1 MQLSAESPG
10 DGMAFATLR
19 PSATASHRAPAGPSG
34 AASVVEA
41 PRILEVLLGRST
53 VEQDDFRLFP
63 ARPLIVAT
71 VRFDQPVAVDAAHGI
86 PQIELVMGTPPLR
99 QGGYSG
105 RYAGGSGTAELRF
118 HYVPPDRHQ
127 DVGHVVVVASAI
139 RLRGGAISA
148 IDLRTAA
155 SLTHAAVAE
164 PTGNVDARPAP
175 AIVRTPLPAPEPGL
189 VPHVDGGDG
198 ALTADS
204 GPPPP
209 DILRRV
215 WATAPAAAVI
225 PPPQWM
231 GSRREDLIVRHQLRD
246 RRGSESDAPEA
257 VVADRGDTGPAPAVA
272 VPSEFAPGHMAGST
286 GPAAP
291 RLAAAQSATPRAP
304 RLHVWVRGQTKLTL
318 LWVRGSKSD
327 IEYLVEVS
335 PDGES
340 NWTNVLGAGNYQAVA
355 PWTRDNTYLHEG
367 LQPATTHYYRVAAR
381 NGNGFG
387 TPSETESATTNAMV
401 VVPECAGALWS
412 SRITLGEFGAY
423 HDLGYRAGD
432 QDGALSVNRFT
443 LGATAYTVNEVWY
456 SGGVWLYGDGRKV
469 WSYAAYH
476 FALNR
481 AFPQIDRDDLIL
493 YVGGVRL
500 PLASAG
506 YTTQPAGHAYRWG
519 GNDEIG
525 DIYDGT
531 FNYVTG
537 DYVPMCLVGP
547 GPRPTLTLRLDP
559 ASISEDGGVTAVTAT
574 VSAASRDPFTV
585 TVAAAANAPASA
597 SDFAFSANRV
607 LTFAANATESTGT
620 VTITARNNGL
630 DAPDQTVRVTGTVS
644 EGARATAPSAVTL
657 TINDDDA
664 ASIALAVSPSSIAET
679 GGSAAVTVTTVAGA
693 TFGTEQTISLSFAGS
708 ATRGDDY
715 TVASDSLVLA
725 ANSSSVT
732 TTVTAVSDARDEDD
746 ETIEITATHGG
757 STVRQTIT
765 IRDDDALSGAV
776 QPAFLT
782 VDPAR
787 AGEADGS
794 MEFEAHAAVPDGQT
808 ELTLNYRAFP
818 SPDDTAT
825 PGEDFTAMARGTL
838 TLTPSRD
845 GAQLAGSFRIPVLD
859 DELDEEE
866 ETFSVHVWLDGT
878 GYDDTASGTIEDDD
892 AETGVTV
899 SDARAV
905 ENGGEI
911 LFPVRLT
918 RVSGRDV
925 TVNYTTEDGTAT
937 AGQDY
942 HRVAARTLTVAAG
955 RAGGTIRVR
964 LRDDDAREGEETFS
978 VRLIDPPTNAVLSGD
993 AVATGTIVDDDGTV
1007 AQFWLARFARTTAT
1021 HAMDA
1026 VGDRVTGP
1034 PAPPREVTLSGFPVR
1049 PGAAAASQEPSEAPV
1064 RALAP
1069 HELLAGSSFVLSGG
1083 EDGGQPAS
1091 GGGDGHWT
1099 FWGRGGVTRLAGKD
1113 AAGSE
1118 DEMSLNG
1125 TIASGTLG
1133 VDYDWGPVV
1142 AGLAVATTA
1151 GGADIAVDAEPAREA
1166 SAWMVSAHPYARV
1179 TVAELVDVW
1188 GLLGFGLGA
1197 MAVTEDQQIEAGT
1210 AMLMGAL
1217 GARGTLVAPEELA
1230 GFGLAVKTDGFVT
1243 RIYAEQ
1249 TAALPKTHADAI
1261 LVRMIAEGSYR
1272 AQLADG
1278 SVLTPVV
1285 EAGVRFDRGHVETGF
1300 GGELGGGVRYVQP
1313 AWGLTVTA
1321 NGRFLLAHQDRGFQ
1335 EWGLGG
1341 SMQLRPDAS
1350 GRGLTAAMH
1359 TSLGMTAG
1367 GASGLWADG
1376 RPARQRAF
1384 DTGAAGGV
1392 FDAEVGYGVS
1402 ILEDTALL
1410 TPYAGMTLVDRTA
1423 NTYRI
1428 GGRFDLGPSL
1438 SLSLEGERSESAA
1451 SAPEHGVALRG
1462 ALRW

>member
-10 DGMAFATLR
+10 DGMAFAMLR

-272 VPSEFAPGHMAGST
+272 VPSGFAPGHMAGST

-318 LWVRGSKSD
+318 RWVRGSKSD

-423 HDLGYRAGD
+423 RDLGYRAGD

-456 SGGVWLYGDGRKV
+456 SGGTWLYGDGRKV

-493 YVGGVRL
+493 YVGNMKL
-500 PLASAG
+500 PLAGAG
-506 YTTQPAGHAYRWG
+506 YTTQPAGKAYQWRG
-519 GNDEIG
+519 GEAIG
-525 DIYDGT
+525 DIYNGT
-531 FNYVTG
+531 FDYVED
-537 DYVPMCLVGP
+537 DYVPVCLVGP

-559 ASISEDGGVTAVTAT
+559 ASISEDGGVTTVTAT

-782 VDPAR
+782 V
-787 AGEADGS
+787 
-794 MEFEAHAAVPDGQT
+794 
-808 ELTLNYRAFP
+808 
-818 SPDDTAT
+818 
-825 PGEDFTAMARGTL
+825 
-838 TLTPSRD
+838 
-845 GAQLAGSFRIPVLD
+845 
-859 DELDEEE
+859 
-866 ETFSVHVWLDGT
+866 
-878 GYDDTASGTIEDDD
+878 
-892 AETGVTV
+892 VTV

-1151 GGADIAVDAEPAREA
+1151 GGADIAVAAEPAREA

-1230 GFGLAVKTDGFVT
+1230 GFRLAVKTDGSVT

-1249 TAALPKTHADAI
+1249 TAVLPKTHADAI

-1285 EAGVRFDRGHVETGF
+1285 EAGVRFDRGHAETGF